1 MMEQF
6 HRIFPQLEKAVV
18 DKLISNG
25 QQKTFA
31 AGTILMDSGQYI
43 KNTMIILKGRVKVY
57 RQDEEGQDYFLYFLE
72 AGQACALSM
81 ICAIRQETSGL
92 MAIADEETE
101 VLIVSLSVMDD
112 LMLHHR
118 SWYQFVLHSYR
129 QRFEEVLEALD
140 QVAFKSMDERL
151 VFYLKKQQNSL
162 KSKLINH
169 THEEIARDL
178 GSSRVVIS
186 RLLKALENKGHVKL
200 HRNQIEIVQL
210 DLWMQ

>member
-210 DLWMQ
+210 NLLMQ

>member
-25 QQKTFA
+25 QRKTFA

-210 DLWMQ
+210 NLLMQ

>member
-25 QQKTFA
+25 QQKTFV

-186 RLLKALENKGHVKL
+186 RLLKALENKGYVKL

-210 DLWMQ
+210 NLLMQ

>member
-118 SWYQFVLHSYR
+118 SWYQFVLYSYR

-169 THEEIARDL
+169 THEEIAHDL

-210 DLWMQ
+210 NLLMQ

>member
-25 QQKTFA
+25 QRKTFA

-81 ICAIRQETSGL
+81 ICAIRQETSGV

-210 DLWMQ
+210 NLLMQ

>member
-92 MAIADEETE
+92 MAIADEETD

-210 DLWMQ
+210 NLWMQ

>member
-210 DLWMQ
+210 NLWMQ

>member
-25 QQKTFA
+25 QRKTFA

-210 DLWMQ
+210 NLWMQ

>member
-1 MMEQF
+1 MEQF

-210 DLWMQ
+210 NLWMQ

>member
-6 HRIFPQLEKAVV
+6 NRIFPQLEKAVV
-18 DKLISNG
+18 DKLLSNG

-31 AGTILMDSGQYI
+31 AGSILMDSGQYI

-57 RQDEEGQDYFLYFLE
+57 RQDDEGQDYFLYFLE

-81 ICAIRQETSGL
+81 ICAIRHETSGL
-92 MAIADEETE
+92 TAIADEETE
-101 VLIVSLSVMDD
+101 VLIVSLNVMDD
-112 LMLHHR
+112 LMQHHR
-118 SWYQFVLHSYR
+118 SWYQFVLQTYR

-151 VFYLKKQQNSL
+151 VFYLKKQQQSL
-162 KSKLINH
+162 KSNLINH

-186 RLLKALENKGHVKL
+186 RLLKALENKGYVKL
-200 HRNQIEIVQL
+200 HRNQIEIVKL
-210 DLWMQ
+210 NLLMA

>member
-43 KNTMIILKGRVKVY
+43 KNNMIILKGRVKVY

-118 SWYQFVLHSYR
+118 SWYQFVLYSYR

-169 THEEIARDL
+169 THEEIAHDL

-210 DLWMQ
+210 NLLMQ

>member
-25 QQKTFA
+25 QQKTFV

-151 VFYLKKQQNSL
+151 VFYLKKQQTSL

-210 DLWMQ
+210 NLLMQ

>member
-1 MMEQF
+1 
-6 HRIFPQLEKAVV
+6 
-18 DKLISNG
+18 
-25 QQKTFA
+25 
-31 AGTILMDSGQYI
+31 
-43 KNTMIILKGRVKVY
+43 
-57 RQDEEGQDYFLYFLE
+57 
-72 AGQACALSM
+72 M

-162 KSKLINH
+162 KSKLIKH

-210 DLWMQ
+210 NLWMQ

>member
-162 KSKLINH
+162 KSKLIKH

-210 DLWMQ
+210 NLWMQ